1 MGRDR
6 GNLMKSNR
14 TEASKDPV
22 SSNRYVRLQNC
33 WNVMEEDQT
42 DAGVA
47 DHDMIGCGAE
57 VRLHLPSLSELA
69 AKRHKST
76 HYIRAH
82 KNHVVM
88 ACKKTKCHS
97 KQKKILF
104 WREDKNVYWII
115 YFTSRSLVA
124 SWASKRPSELSH
136 GVVWAQYKPPTTQ
149 SLDNYKKKKSQHS
162 VFFPFSAFSS
172 IFLLSTLIQIRPLIR
187 TNMPLP
193 TI

>member
-1 MGRDR
+1 LGRDR

-22 SSNRYVRLQNC
+22 SSNIYVRLQNC

-82 KNHVVM
+82 KKHVVM

-97 KQKKILF
+97 KQKKSYSEERIKMYIESYILPAVLS
-104 WREDKNVYWII
+104 WLRGQASVLPSSAMASSGHS
-115 YFTSRSLVA
+115 TSHQQRN
-124 SWASKRPSELSH
+124 H
-136 GVVWAQYKPPTTQ
+136 
-149 SLDNYKKKKSQHS
+149 
-162 VFFPFSAFSS
+162 
-172 IFLLSTLIQIRPLIR
+172 
-187 TNMPLP
+187 
-193 TI
+193 